1 MHLDIVARMGV
12 MVAKANAYQNHG
24 LMMAK
29 MIAMMAQ
36 MKEVR
41 ALLCTVKSPWWLL
54 SVGFKYKPGLN
65 LSYT

>member
-1 MHLDIVARMGV
+1 MHLNIVARMGV
-12 MVAKANAYQNHG
+12 MVAKAYAYQNHG

-41 ALLCTVKSPWWLL
+41 ALLCTVKSI
-54 SVGFKYKPGLN
+54 FYIKNHRN
-65 LSYT
+65 LSQFFFQ